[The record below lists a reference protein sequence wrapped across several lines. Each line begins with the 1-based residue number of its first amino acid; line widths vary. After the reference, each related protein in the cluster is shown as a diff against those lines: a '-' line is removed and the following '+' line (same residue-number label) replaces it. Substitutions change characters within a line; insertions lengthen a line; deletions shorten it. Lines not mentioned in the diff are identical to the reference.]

1 MLNVLMSIPC
11 MSSMFRNESMYTG
24 LWTDVRQRPGLLM
37 RSLTPGFPYPPEN
50 VTALI
55 ANAISLL
62 EDNYAAIKQEVLRL
76 THVCLYASLA

>member
-1 MLNVLMSIPC
+1 MN
-11 MSSMFRNESMYTG
+11 TG

-76 THVCLYASLA
+76 THVCLYADCFFRLNSNANLYMTNMLFAT